1 MSSDRSEQIA
11 LSRFSAI
18 AALVGEG
25 REGAERRQLLRQ
37 LSLLDYEQPDGEW
50 RRYSPET
57 LRRWL
62 RDYQERGL
70 DGLRPR
76 PRSDR
81 GSVHAH
87 VELIEEACRLR
98 RELPERSADQI
109 ARILRLRT
117 GIWVP
122 PRSIRRHLSQRGLRR
137 ADLIEAE
144 APASVFG
151 RFQAERPNE
160 LWIADFLD
168 GPPLPYPPRPGSHR
182 KTHLLLFL
190 DDYSRLIVKAR
201 WVLREDTRT
210 AQLVFRQALIA
221 RGRPSALYVDR
232 GAAFVSAVLRR
243 TCAVLGIRLIHSR
256 PNRPQGRGKTERALG
271 TVDRQFLIEA
281 KLERIDTPH
290 QLNDLF
296 DGWVGAAYHQQV
308 HSETG
313 EAPLARFLAH
323 AQVEHV
329 GTELLFEAFR
339 WAEKRLADSTA
350 HVSLHGNRY
359 EVDAALARR
368 QVELRFEPEDM
379 SRVEVWYE
387 GRCHGTAKPFELK
400 RHSHPKLLKPPAIPA
415 TPPDTATTEAEHP
428 PSYLAELQARYE
440 RVHFGHIDY
449 RPATRN
455 QEDRP

>member
-18 AALVGEG
+18 SALVGQG
-25 REGAERRQLLRQ
+25 LEGAVRRQLLRQ
-37 LSLLDYEQPDGEW
+37 LSLLDHEQPDGEW
-50 RRYSPET
+50 RHYSRET

-62 RDYQERGL
+62 RAYQERGL

-76 PRSDR
+76 HRGDR
-81 GSVHAH
+81 GSVREHAD
-87 VELIEEACRLR
+87 LIEEACRLR

-109 ARILRLRT
+109 ARIMRLRT
-117 GIWVP
+117 GIRVP
-122 PRSIRRHLSQRGLRR
+122 PRSIRRHLSQRGLGR
-137 ADLIEAE
+137 ADLIATET
-144 APASVFG
+144 PATVFG

-190 DDYSRLIVKAR
+190 DDYSRLIVHAR
-201 WVLREDTRT
+201 WVLREDART

-232 GAAFVSAVLRR
+232 GAAFVSAALRR
-243 TCAVLGIRLIHSR
+243 TCAVLGIRLIHST

-313 EAPLARFLAH
+313 EAPLARFLAQ

-329 GTELLFEAFR
+329 GTKLLFEAFR
-339 WAEKRLADSTA
+339 WADRRLADSTA
-350 HVSLHGNRY
+350 HLSLCGNRY
-359 EVDAALARR
+359 EVDAALASRK
-368 QVELRFEPEDM
+368 VELRFEPEDM
-379 SRVEVWYE
+379 SRVEVWYD
-387 GRCHGTAKPFELK
+387 GRCYGTAKPFKLK
-400 RHSHPKLLKPPAIPA
+400 RHTHTKLLEPPAIPA
-415 TPPDTATTEAEHP
+415 PPETTTTEAQQS
-428 PSYLAELQARYE
+428 PSYLAQLQARYE
-440 RVHFGHIDY
+440 REHFGHIDY
-449 RPATRN
+449 RAATRN